1 MYFKAALLLLF
12 TLGGLSAQAA
22 EPGVPRALFT
32 YSVVDREPGPA
43 IEVMGLDHDMVTFF
57 TEIVGMN
64 GRQIVHEWLYEDQ
77 PQFRMRFDIGGDSW
91 RVYSSKSIPPSAQGV
106 WRVRVID
113 EQGRRLHESTLKVP
127 GADEL

>member
-1 MYFKAALLLLF
+1 MRFKIAWFLLLVF
-12 TLGGLSAQAA
+12 GGVSVQAA

-32 YSVVDREPGPA
+32 YSVVDREPGAA

-57 TEIVGMN
+57 TEVVGMN
-64 GRQIVHEWLYEDQ
+64 GRQIVHEWLYQDQ
-77 PQFRMRFDIGGDSW
+77 LQFRMRFDIGGDSW

-106 WRVRVID
+106 WRVRVLD
-113 EQGRRLHESTLKVP
+113 DQGRQLHESTLKVP